1 MPIECYKSDCRFH
14 SSNWGEEGPF
24 CNESDCR
31 MVGEVL
37 EKDGTH
43 FFVEFR
49 GKKYSY
55 FSSRIGAQ
63 TYLDMLRD
71 NLER

>member
-1 MPIECYKSDCRFH
+1 MV
-14 SSNWGEEGPF
+14 
-24 CNESDCR
+24 ESVTKTNDDGIDPR

-37 EKDGTH
+37 EKDGAH
-43 FFVEFR
+43 FFVEFK
-49 GKKYSY
+49 GKQCSY

>member
-1 MPIECYKSDCRFH
+1 MS
-14 SSNWGEEGPF
+14 
-24 CNESDCR
+24 
-31 MVGEVL
+31 GEVL

-49 GKKYSY
+49 GKQYAY